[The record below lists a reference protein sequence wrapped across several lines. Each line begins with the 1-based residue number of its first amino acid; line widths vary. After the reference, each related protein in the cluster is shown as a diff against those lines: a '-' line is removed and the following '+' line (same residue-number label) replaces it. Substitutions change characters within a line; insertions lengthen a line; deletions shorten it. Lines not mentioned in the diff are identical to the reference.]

1 MSWSFRN
8 LTSVLGDVKEKAE
21 QTAARMAVASR
32 FVNFVLY
39 GVTTILLLKLSQVL
53 LGWSF

>member
-1 MSWSFRN
+1 MSWSFRS

-21 QTAARMAVASR
+21 QTAARMAVTSR
-32 FVNFVLY
+32 FINFVLY
-39 GVTTILLLKLSQVL
+39 GVTTVLLLKFSQVV